1 MSEAGAGAR
10 GEVAGRTAELSE
22 GRAFLDALAT
32 GPVALHLLGAPGIGK
47 TAIWQEVRDDA
58 LRRGLRVLSSR
69 PVESETQ
76 LGFVGLADL
85 LGAVRDEALESLPV
99 PQRAALAA
107 ALMRG
112 DESGEAHDRLAI
124 SLAVLR
130 VLTDLAADGPV
141 CVAVDDVQW
150 LDAPTRLVLEFAA
163 RRVGPAPVGFLVAER
178 SDETSQPFPFDRDAL
193 DARLHR
199 VVLGPLSAGAIGHVL
214 RGRLGADLSR
224 AVARRTYE
232 ASGGNP
238 LFALEIARAIE
249 RRNAPLRA
257 ADALP
262 IPPTIG
268 AAMRERLAALS
279 PRGLAACEIVAVL
292 QRPSRALV
300 VQTLGE
306 HAAAGLDDALDA
318 GVLTFDDGQLR
329 FAHPLLRST
338 LYADL
343 PAHRRHALHAD
354 VAAVAET
361 LEERAWH
368 RALAS
373 AEPDGKV
380 AALLDLAALAARDR
394 GAPQAAADLIEQ
406 ALRLTPRGDPLRDR
420 RIISLAEQRALA
432 GEVARATSLL
442 EELLAGPTTGP
453 PRAEALVLLATTL
466 SDTARSIPLLEE
478 ALGYVGDDL
487 RLRERALDEELAF
500 ATAFMGGDPDAGA
513 TLARRALAVAQ
524 ELDEPYSIAMALTTV
539 CYIDILRG
547 IVEPQLLTRAVTL
560 GQELEDRLPLDLS
573 PFTAAAAR
581 HALRGEL
588 DEARRIYER
597 QYELSHARGDVLRRQ
612 VVLWRLADLE
622 HMAGRLVRA
631 EEVIDESLALAEQC
645 EHEPGRMFL
654 LPLKAM
660 VAAERGRESEARGHA
675 AEARQLADDHGNGRV
690 RMRSMLA
697 LALIELAVGNAAA
710 AAAALE
716 GIPAS
721 ELRVPRQPSSA
732 LAVRITALAQAGDL
746 DEAERLAALYE
757 EQVAGT
763 RDALAAHPVVAR
775 SRGQILSLRGEH
787 DVAIGLLEHAVTGH
801 ERLPL
806 RLELGRSLLS
816 LGIAQRRDRR
826 KLSARASLE
835 RAVAL
840 FDELGAAPWAARARE
855 ELARI
860 GLQRREG
867 LTPTEDR
874 IASLVATGRSNREI
888 ASELHL
894 SAKTIEANLTRIYRK
909 LNVRSR
915 TELAGRLAGE
925 RSDLLTDST

>member
-1 MSEAGAGAR
+1 VSDEGGSSR
-10 GEVAGRTAELSE
+10 GQVAGRIAELSE
-22 GRAFLDALAT
+22 GRTFLDALAT
-32 GPVALHLLGAPGIGK
+32 GPVALHLLGAAGIGK

-58 LRRGLRVLSSR
+58 VRRGLRVLSSR

-85 LGAVRDEALESLPV
+85 LGDVRDEALLTLPV

-130 VLTDLAADGPV
+130 VLTDLAGDRPV
-141 CVAVDDVQW
+141 LVAVDDVQW
-150 LDAPTRLVLEFAA
+150 LDAPTRLVIEFAA
-163 RRVGPAPVGFLVAER
+163 RRVGDARVGFLVAER

-249 RRNAPLRA
+249 RRNVPLRA

-262 IPPTIG
+262 VPPSIG
-268 AAMRERLAALS
+268 AAMRERLTALPARS
-279 PRGLAACEIVAVL
+279 LAACEVVAAL

-300 VQTLGE
+300 VQVLGDDG
-306 HAAAGLDDALDA
+306 AAGLDDALDA

-343 PAHRRHALHAD
+343 PAHRRHALHAG

-373 AEPDGKV
+373 AEPDAQV

-420 RIISLAEQRALA
+420 RVISLAEQRALA

-442 EELLAGPTTGP
+442 EELLGGPTTGP
-453 PRAEALVLLATTL
+453 LRAEALILLATTL

-478 ALGYVGDDL
+478 ALGHVGDDL
-487 RLRERALDEELAF
+487 RLRERALDELAF
-500 ATAFMGGDPDAGA
+500 VTAFLGGDPDAGA

-547 IVEPQLLTRAVTL
+547 LAEPQLLARAVTL

-581 HALRGEL
+581 HIQRGEL

-654 LPLKAM
+654 LPLKAL
-660 VAAERGRESEARGHA
+660 VAAERGRESEARERA

-690 RMRSMLA
+690 RMRAMLS
-697 LALIELAVGNAAA
+697 LASLELAVGNPAAA
-710 AAAALE
+710 VAASENLPAA
-716 GIPAS
+716 
-721 ELRVPRQPSSA
+721 ELRVPRQPSYA
-732 LAVRITALAQAGDL
+732 LPVRIAALAQSGDL
-746 DEAERLAALYE
+746 DAAERLVALYE
-757 EQVAGT
+757 EQVSSS
-763 RDALAAHPVVAR
+763 RDALAAHPMLAR
-775 SRGQILSLRGEH
+775 SRGLILSLRGEH
-787 DVAIGLLEHAVTGH
+787 DLAIELLEHAVTGH
-801 ERLPL
+801 DRLPL
-806 RLELGRSLLS
+806 RLELGRSLLA
-816 LGIAQRRDRR
+816 LGTAQRRDRR
-826 KLSARASLE
+826 KLNARASLE
-835 RAVAL
+835 RAVAV
-840 FDELGAAPWAARARE
+840 FDELGALPWAARARE
-855 ELARI
+855 ELGRI

-888 ASELHL
+888 AGELHL

-915 TELAGRLAGE
+915 TELAGRLAAD
-925 RSDLLTDST
+925 RSELLPDNP